1 MGRLSAFQSL
11 TPSTLPCLLAFTIAM
26 AKSFQMRLHEVE
38 NSIND
43 VRTPGNSYGG
53 VGRGGGL

>member
-38 NSIND
+38 NNIND

-53 VGRGGGL
+53 GRGI